1 MISVVSAAVMRASDK
16 AIIKSGTDGVSLVER
31 AAGAVFDNFDFLSY
45 RNPAVICGGG
55 NNGADGLALAL
66 IMKKSGIN
74 VRVITVGESKSDEC
88 RFFRRKCD
96 DVGIAAQQFSS
107 DTDISGYDLIVDC
120 IFGTGFRSSAG
131 GDALDAIRM
140 INRAHE
146 KGTNVVSV
154 DIPSGISGD
163 NGLGGE
169 FVHAD
174 TTFSIGTLK
183 SGYFLGNG
191 KDAVGR
197 LKNLDIGIP
206 IVGEKYRLCGEDDF
220 TSVIRKRPNLCNKG
234 NFGYITLL
242 GGCTDYTGAIKLS
255 ANAAAAMRAGCGVCR
270 VAIPRSTVSLIAP
283 CLTEATIST
292 LCDDGGEML
301 FDRSGI
307 DRALSHT
314 SAAGV
319 GMGWGQGGSRGE
331 ILSYIITNYD
341 KPLLIDADGL
351 NILSQIGVDILKN
364 RHGATVLT
372 PHPKEFERL
381 SGISTEEVLSDPI
394 GHAKNFAAKFGVI
407 LLLKGPTTVI
417 TDGSQLL
424 LIDRGCPGMATAG
437 SGDVLS
443 GIITALLGYSAEN
456 PLITVACGA
465 WITGR
470 AGEIAEIRTNPVS
483 MIASDTVSAIH
494 DAVTDIYNKNNIARR
509 TKDETVQKSDT

>member
-16 AIIKSGTDGVSLVER
+16 AIIESGTDGVSLVER
-31 AAGAVFDNFDFLSY
+31 AAGAVFDGFDFLSY
-45 RNPAVICGGG
+45 SVPVIFCGCG

-66 IMKKSGIN
+66 IMKKSGMN
-74 VRVITVGESKSDEC
+74 VRVITIGESRSDEC
-88 RFFRRKCD
+88 RFFRRKCSSA
-96 DVGIAAQQFSS
+96 GIVAQSFSS
-107 DTDISGYDLIVDC
+107 DTDICGCDLIIDC
-120 IFGTGFRSSAG
+120 IFGTGFRSTAS

-146 KGTNVVSV
+146 NGTNVVSV

-206 IVGEKYRLCGEDDF
+206 IVGEKYRLCDENDF

-242 GGCTDYTGAIKLS
+242 GGCTDYTGAVKLS

-292 LCDDGGEML
+292 LCDNGGEML
-301 FDRSGI
+301 FDKSGI

-319 GMGWGQGGSRGE
+319 GMGWGQDGSRGE
-331 ILSYIITNYD
+331 ILSYMITGYD

-351 NILSQIGVDILKN
+351 NTLSQIGVGILES
-364 RHGATVLT
+364 RSAPTVLT

-381 SGISTEEVLSDPI
+381 SGITTEEILSDPI
-394 GHAKNFAAKFGVI
+394 GHAKSFAAKLGVI

-417 TDGSQLL
+417 TDGSRVLL
-424 LIDRGCPGMATAG
+424 VDRGCPGMATAG

-443 GIITALLGYSAEN
+443 GIITALLGYSDED
-456 PLITVACGA
+456 PLITTACGA
-465 WITGR
+465 WIAGR
-470 AGEIAEIRTNPVS
+470 AGEIAESRTNPVS
-483 MIASDTVSAIH
+483 MIASDTVSAIQ
-494 DAVTDIYNKNNIARR
+494 DAVTDIYTNNIARR